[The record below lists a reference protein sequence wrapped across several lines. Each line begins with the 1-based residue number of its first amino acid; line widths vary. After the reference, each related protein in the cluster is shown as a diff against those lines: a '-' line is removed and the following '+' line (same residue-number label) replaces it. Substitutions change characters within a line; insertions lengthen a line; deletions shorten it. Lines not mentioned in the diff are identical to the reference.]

1 MGFFNF
7 PGQQDHRTFNYR
19 PIYYDKDE
27 EERRQVFGK
36 VDGRLEKEKG
46 EGEYKPGT
54 YLRGSLTDGNY
65 ARRRRTGTLQTVIGV
80 ITAVLLVLILIYF
93 TKFFSLL

>member
-27 EERRQVFGK
+27 EERRKVFGK
-36 VDGRLEKEKG
+36 VDGRLEKEKK
-46 EGEYKPGT
+46 EGNYVPGS
-54 YLRGSLTDGNY
+54 YLKGSLRDGNY
-65 ARRRRTGTLQTVIGV
+65 ETRKSAGKAQGIIGV
-80 ITAVLLVLILIYF
+80 IGLVLLIAILIYF
-93 TKFFSLL
+93 TKFFSIL